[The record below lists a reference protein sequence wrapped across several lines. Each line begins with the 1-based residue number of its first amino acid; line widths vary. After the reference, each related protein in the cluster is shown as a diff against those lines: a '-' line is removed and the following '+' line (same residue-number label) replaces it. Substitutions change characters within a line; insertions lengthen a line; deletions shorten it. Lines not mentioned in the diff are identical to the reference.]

1 MFLNKINIVET
12 KKQFGNAKYA
22 GYIRFFTQKNV
33 GTRTQGIV
41 WNTSSLYRWIIF
53 FVIFIMIF

>member
-41 WNTSSLYRWIIF
+41 WNTSSLYR
-53 FVIFIMIF
+53 